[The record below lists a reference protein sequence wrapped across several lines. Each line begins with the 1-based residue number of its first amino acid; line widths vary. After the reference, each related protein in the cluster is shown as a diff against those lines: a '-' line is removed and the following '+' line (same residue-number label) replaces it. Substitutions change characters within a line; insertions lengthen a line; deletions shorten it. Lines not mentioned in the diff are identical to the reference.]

1 MNRLIFLGFF
11 FIFSFCSCQETDFRL
26 SDILSTETEKPIDHF
41 KQQRDSVYQLE
52 LAKAK
57 EFLRNNP
64 SYNQSTAFFIDMKI
78 PSGTFRFFI
87 HDVAIDSVT
96 HKALVAHGSGSTYS
110 DDSLTFSNIP
120 NSYQTSLGN
129 YKVGAS
135 YTGNFG
141 KSYKLHGLDATNN
154 KAFARYVVL
163 HPYSCVPDLEQDYPI
178 CESLGCPMVSNEF
191 IEVLYKIIDGS
202 KKPILMVIYYWGWLN
217 S

>member
-1 MNRLIFLGFF
+1 MNKFL
-11 FIFSFCSCQETDFRL
+11 FIAFLFLLSFASCQESGFHLVDL
-26 SDILSTETEKPIDHF
+26 VSDEVVESIDHF
-41 KQQRDSVYQLE
+41 KQERDSVYQVE

-57 EFLRNNP
+57 TFLRKNQA
-64 SYNQSTAFFIDMKI
+64 YNQTTVFLIDMRI

-87 HDVAIDSVT
+87 HDLVKDSIE

-120 NSYQTSLGN
+120 NSYQSSLGN
-129 YKVGAS
+129 YKIGNS
-135 YTGNFG
+135 YAGNFG

-163 HPYSCVPDLEQDYPI
+163 HPYSCVPDEEQDYPI

-191 IEVLYKIIDGS
+191 MKVLYAKIDGS
-202 KKPILMVIYYWGWLN
+202 KKPILMVIYY
-217 S
+217 